1 MAWDSGTSDNVSRRS
16 TAQSDVAPR
25 TVNRR
30 VLRSDDALFTYS
42 DKALLPVA
50 DRGFLGHLLSTL
62 VSQSA
67 DYTLLDSDGDYTE
80 VDPGAADKTI
90 TLPTAA
96 DNDGRTI
103 TVRHIGTGAGG
114 VILDGEGD
122 EEVNGAPTFTLPDG
136 GSVVVLRCNG
146 TSWTWIGGH
155 IVGSNSNGK
164 YVLFSSGLQVCWCDE
179 FAVNLSSTANQN
191 IGTYG
196 WSYYYNTAAVTFP
209 KEFGSAP
216 VVIPAASRDSGTANG
231 GALSATA
238 SDTTTTGFT
247 LFGVGVSSGNKG
259 FKYIAIGLAS

>member
-67 DYTLLDSDGDYTE
+67 DYTLLDSDGDYME

-90 TLPTAA
+90 TLPTVA

-103 TVRHIGTGAGG
+103 MVRHIGTGAGG
-114 VILDGEGD
+114 GILDGEGD
-122 EEVNGAPTFTLPDG
+122 EEVNGAATFTLPDG

-155 IVGSNSNGK
+155 IVGSNANGT
-164 YVLFSSGLQVCWCDE
+164 YVVFSSGLQVCLGQVTGTGRTTQE
-179 FAVNLSSTANQN
+179 YPASFAAAPYCMVNY
-191 IGTYG
+191 YG
-196 WSYYYNTAAVTFP
+196 
-209 KEFGSAP
+209 
-216 VVIPAASRDSGTANG
+216 
-231 GALSATA
+231 A
-238 SDTTTTGFT
+238 SDSTFASYTNFPGQTETTH
-247 LFGVGVSSGNKG
+247 VGIVWRLVSDGSLAVVSRVAR
-259 FKYIAIGLAS
+259 YIAIGLAS